1 MKEGAEIPR
10 VPDRITVPSAPAA
23 MSRQIAAVTAYRAA
37 IVTYLDAAP
46 RGEAEERMRR
56 SARVVNGMPSDPADR
71 RAALREQLDALSR
84 ARDALREEVRRFVR
98 ELRAHREPPER
109 VLVAVKQ
116 GVLRGDA
123 AGLPFG
129 EMERLA
135 SDAAQWAI
143 AAYYE

>member
-23 MSRQIAAVTAYRAA
+23 MSRQIAAVTANRAA

-71 RAALREQLDALSR
+71 RAALREQLDALRGR
-84 ARDALREEVRRFVR
+84 AMRCGRRCADSS
-98 ELRAHREPPER
+98 ESSER
-109 VLVAVKQ
+109 I
-116 GVLRGDA
+116 
-123 AGLPFG
+123 
-129 EMERLA
+129 A
-135 SDAAQWAI
+135 SHPSACWWR
-143 AAYYE
+143 